1 MTDENKI
8 PSVNYLVTKTD
19 FNTEVI
25 EIEGK
30 IRNVS
35 VLATKTELT
44 TVENKIPSVSN
55 LAKESKINEIVRK
68 INEHEHG
75 QYITT

>member
-1 MTDENKI
+1 MTDENKS
-8 PSVNYLVTKTD
+8 PSVNYLLTKTD

-44 TVENKIPSVSN
+44 AVENKIPTVSN
-55 LAKESKINEIVRK
+55 
-68 INEHEHG
+68 
-75 QYITT
+75 